1 MLHIM
6 LLILKI
12 IGILLAVLIGVVLLA
27 VCCVLFVPV
36 RYRIEVSREE
46 GDGTPPFVVRAK
58 ITWLLHLVN
67 IHLRYPADVYV
78 RVRLLLFTLF
88 RIPEAE
94 KERKEEAAAKKTNR
108 KKRQRKKTAKKD
120 DRQAVDET
128 NAEAGNG
135 PEAVLPAQ
143 KDGQQAAE
151 KRAGQTGSPTQTNPR
166 HNGQTES
173 LAQADSGH
181 AGQTALP
188 VHADQEGLSSGS
200 GADTDAEAA
209 DGTGTD
215 SADAPGT
222 EAADV
227 AREPSGLF
235 GRIRYKIRSLV
246 DRIRQ
251 FLEKLKA
258 AIQNI
263 RYTIRHMCDKIK
275 TVSDTIQYYRE
286 VLASDAFIRSWELC
300 REQAWMLFREIKP
313 DTVEAELI
321 VGTGDPASTGEIL
334 AVCGI
339 LYPVLG
345 PGVRIAGDFE
355 RAHLEG
361 FVFIKGKIRAFKFL
375 RTAWK
380 LYRNKDIRTLI
391 KLFKK
396 EAV

>member
-27 VCCVLFVPV
+27 VCCALFVPV

-78 RVRLLLFTLF
+78 RVRLFLFTLF

-94 KERKEEAAAKKTNR
+94 KERKEEAAAKKKNR
-108 KKRQRKKTAKKD
+108 KKRQRKKTAKKED
-120 DRQAVDET
+120 QQAVEDT
-128 NAEAGNG
+128 DAEAGNG
-135 PEAVLPAQ
+135 PGAALPAQ
-143 KDGQQAAE
+143 
-151 KRAGQTGSPTQTNPR
+151 T
-166 HNGQTES
+166 
-173 LAQADSGH
+173 DSGH
-181 AGQTALP
+181 AGQTVLP

-222 EAADV
+222 EAADA

-275 TVSDTIQYYRE
+275 AVSDTIQYYRE
-286 VLASDAFIRSWELC
+286 VLASDAFARSWELC